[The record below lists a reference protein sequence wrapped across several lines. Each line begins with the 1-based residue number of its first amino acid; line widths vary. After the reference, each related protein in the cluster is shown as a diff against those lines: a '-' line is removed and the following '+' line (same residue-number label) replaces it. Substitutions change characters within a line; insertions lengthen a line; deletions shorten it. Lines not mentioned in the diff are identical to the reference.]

1 MSKKSS
7 WAAWGCCSLGSGRGA
22 RARARPMALALYFDN
37 ARSALKLGL
46 SILMAGA
53 ASSRAV

>member
-1 MSKKSS
+1 
-7 WAAWGCCSLGSGRGA
+7 
-22 RARARPMALALYFDN
+22 MALALYFDN